1 MSDLIYISKRFI
13 HLIFLSLFISF
24 LTFSLMKADFKI
36 PKIKLDIAFIHLD
49 TKEIQIQTGDPLADL
64 RLNPAISA
72 AQIEAESKRLG
83 LDKGFFY
90 QYLTWLSNLIKG
102 DLGYTQANQKVIDV
116 IIPALKNTLILNL
129 CAIFFSWLI
138 AIPLGIIC
146 AIKQNSWLDLSVR
159 FLLSSLMA
167 MPSFILAIFMLL
179 FALYSGWFP
188 IGGLTGVVIDEMN
201 FFERFIDI
209 TRHLFIPVSILTLLS
224 IPSIQRQMRGNL
236 LEILDRPYIR
246 TALAKGLKFDIVI
259 WKHALRNAINPLVTL
274 FGFELAGLFAGSALI
289 EMVLAYPGLGLLTL
303 EAARKQDINIV
314 MANLLLGSLMLVLGN
329 LLADLVLKKIDP
341 RIKDI

>member
-1 MSDLIYISKRFI
+1 
-13 HLIFLSLFISF
+13 
-24 LTFSLMKADFKI
+24 
-36 PKIKLDIAFIHLD
+36 
-49 TKEIQIQTGDPLADL
+49 
-64 RLNPAISA
+64 
-72 AQIEAESKRLG
+72 
-83 LDKGFFY
+83 
-90 QYLTWLSNLIKG
+90 
-102 DLGYTQANQKVIDV
+102 
-116 IIPALKNTLILNL
+116 
-129 CAIFFSWLI
+129 
-138 AIPLGIIC
+138 
-146 AIKQNSWLDLSVR
+146 
-159 FLLSSLMA
+159 
-167 MPSFILAIFMLL
+167 MLL

-188 IGGLTGVVIDEMN
+188 IGGLTSVVIDEMN
-201 FFERFIDI
+201 FFERFIDV

-224 IPSIQRQMRGNL
+224 IPSIQRQMRANL

-259 WKHALRNAINPLVTL
+259 WKHALRNAINPLITL
-274 FGFELAGLFAGSALI
+274 FAGLFAGSALI